1 MNQLQSK
8 ENHPVLALTMG
19 DPNGI
24 GAEVMLKALDQL
36 SPIRNWKPLI
46 FGDFRVLEKVRDK
59 LGLDLDLLKKDPE
72 TVPEMQQ
79 EMETQIPVLDLGE
92 HSNEW
97 QPGTCSRWGGESAFR
112 FLNTAIQWTQQ
123 GRADA
128 IVTAPLNKEALKK
141 AGHDYPGHT
150 DILAEVTGHPRAWMM
165 LECEKLRAVMVTLHM
180 SMKSVLEQLSPSMI
194 LETIEVTDQA
204 LKRMGFDRP
213 RIGVAGLNPHAGE
226 NGMFGDEE
234 MNTISPAIEDAKQ
247 QGILASGPYSP
258 DTIFLRHQAGE
269 FDAVVAMYHDQAL
282 VPLKLIGF
290 GKSVNITLGL
300 PLIRTSVDHG
310 TAFDRAATFNS
321 DSSSMEAAI
330 QSALRLCRN
339 SIVAGDAN

>member
-24 GAEVMLKALDQL
+24 GAEVMLKALDRL

-46 FGDFRVLEKVRDK
+46 FGDFRVLEKVREN

-92 HSNEW
+92 HSNDW

-112 FLNTAIQWTQQ
+112 FLNTAILWTQQ

-165 LECEKLRAVMVTLHM
+165 L
-180 SMKSVLEQLSPSMI
+180 
-194 LETIEVTDQA
+194 
-204 LKRMGFDRP
+204 
-213 RIGVAGLNPHAGE
+213 
-226 NGMFGDEE
+226 
-234 MNTISPAIEDAKQ
+234 
-247 QGILASGPYSP
+247 
-258 DTIFLRHQAGE
+258 
-269 FDAVVAMYHDQAL
+269 
-282 VPLKLIGF
+282 
-290 GKSVNITLGL
+290 
-300 PLIRTSVDHG
+300 
-310 TAFDRAATFNS
+310 
-321 DSSSMEAAI
+321 
-330 QSALRLCRN
+330 
-339 SIVAGDAN
+339 